1 MKIGIL
7 TQPLHCN
14 YGGVMQ
20 AWALQQALRRMGHE
34 PELIARWWTVPMSA
48 PSAARRIG
56 SFVKTLC
63 LKGLRHRD
71 DLLLRNPFPRN
82 YSPVR
87 PESCDRQFVK
97 DHVAQTQRI
106 YDDGKLRA
114 VIDRRGYDAFLVGS
128 DQVWR
133 EIYSPRIETYFLDF
147 LSASDH
153 RRRIAYGASFGTDSA
168 YISEEKLPACRALL
182 RRFDTVS
189 VREDGGLRIAR
200 EVFGRKDAVRVLDPT
215 LLLSAD
221 DYRRLI
227 KPADLHGN
235 GSYMAAYILDMD
247 DGKREVASDLSAR
260 MCLPVNRMSAS
271 YSGRPMPTVSQW
283 LANFAGAAFVVTDSF
298 HGCVFSIIFHKPFVA
313 IGNARRGL
321 DRFTSMLG
329 PLGLSGRLVM
339 DADEYRLRRDTIT
352 PSTDYA
358 AADRSLAAMRQTSLA
373 FLREAL
379 A

>member
-14 YGGVMQ
+14 YGGIMQ

-34 PELIARWWTVPMSA
+34 PELIARQWTAPMGVMA
-48 PSAARRIG
+48 VARRIG
-56 SFVKTLC
+56 SFAKTLF
-63 LKGLRHRD
+63 LKGLRHRN
-71 DLLLRNPFPRN
+71 DLLLRNPLSRN

-97 DHVAQTQRI
+97 DQVAKTCSI
-106 YDDGKLRA
+106 YSDGKLRA
-114 VIDRRGYDAFLVGS
+114 VIAKRDYDAFVVGS

-147 LSASDH
+147 LNASDR

-182 RRFDTVS
+182 RRFDAVS

-200 EVFGRKDAVRVLDPT
+200 EVFGRKDAVKVLDPT
-215 LLLSAD
+215 LLLSSD

-227 KPADLHGN
+227 RPADLHSG
-235 GSYMAAYILDMD
+235 GSHMAVYILDTD
-247 DGKREVASDLSAR
+247 DGKREVVSDLSSR
-260 MCLPVNRMSAS
+260 MGLPVNRMSAS
-271 YSGRPMPTVSQW
+271 YSGKPMATVSQW

-298 HGCVFSIIFHKPFVA
+298 HGCVFSIIFHKPFLA
-313 IGNARRGL
+313 IGNAWRGL
-321 DRFTSMLG
+321 DRFTSLLR
-329 PLGLSGRLVM
+329 PLGLSDRLVM
-339 DADEYRLRRDTIT
+339 DADEYRRHRDTFAPTI
-352 PSTDYA
+352 DYA
-358 AADRSLAAMRQTSLA
+358 AVDRRLAAMRQTSLA